1 MVEEIGV
8 KRGFIVLLC
17 LLFLFFSCAHK
28 REPGSPT
35 TTKRLT
41 GWQVL
46 SKRRLGTHENLVLA
60 LQWHGEGRW
69 EHVIDSVAV
78 RLNDTIQEVFE
89 SVDTISFALSPAG
102 VPPPPLGRQQVQV
115 HVHMKGGK
123 RERHILACTLLADMP
138 PERYRYTVEG
148 IFPHD
153 PDAYTQGLFY
163 HAGYLYESTG
173 QKGSSFLRQVD
184 IASAKV
190 LREARLSPDVFG
202 EGIARHGER
211 VYQLTWEARKGYI
224 YRLEDLHR
232 LDSFHY
238 ETEGWGLTLW
248 KGQLVMSDG
257 SEYLRFYDP
266 EGMEKVREV
275 QVYDHEDKVE
285 DINELE
291 TVGNTIYAN
300 IYHTQLI
307 KVIIPETGRVL
318 ATIDLADIYDFSY
331 YQRRRDVMNGIAY
344 QEDTGHL
351 YVTGKW
357 WPKLFKIRVEGPQ

>member
-1 MVEEIGV
+1 MAEEIVV
-8 KRGFIVLLC
+8 KRGLSILLC
-17 LLFLFFSCAHK
+17 FLFLFFSCAHK
-28 REPGSPT
+28 KEPGAPAAA
-35 TTKRLT
+35 KRLT
-41 GWQVL
+41 QWQVL
-46 SKRRLGTHENLVLA
+46 SKRRLRAHENLVLS
-60 LQWHGEGRW
+60 LQWHGAGRW
-69 EHVIDSVAV
+69 EHAIDSVVV
-78 RLNDTIQEVFE
+78 RLSDTIKEAFGR
-89 SVDTISFALSPAG
+89 VDTISFALSPG
-102 VPPPPLGRQQVQV
+102 GISPPLGRQQVQV
-115 HVHMKGGK
+115 YVHLKGGK
-123 RERHILACTLLADMP
+123 RERHTLACTVLASTP
-138 PERYRYTVEG
+138 PEHYRYTVER

-163 HAGYLYESTG
+163 HEGYLYESTG
-173 QKGSSFLRQVD
+173 QKGSSFLRKVD

-190 LREARLSPDVFG
+190 LQEVRLSADVFG
-202 EGIARHGER
+202 EGIARYGDR

-224 YRLEDLHR
+224 YRLGDFHR

-257 SEYLRFYDP
+257 SEYLHFYDP
-266 EGMEKVREV
+266 EGMEKVREI

-291 TVGNTIYAN
+291 TVGDVIYAN

-307 KVIIPETGRVL
+307 KVIEPETGRVL
-318 ATIDLADIYDFSY
+318 ATIDLEDVYDFSY

-344 QEDTGHL
+344 QEDTGRL

-357 WPKLFKIRVEGPQ
+357 WPKLFEIRVEWPQ